1 MTRSRAGAEGHGGQ
15 AAEPLR
21 HGRASARNFKAMSA
35 RPRSP
40 SSPQRVTASP
50 AVDTAVWRVFYAKP
64 RAEKRAAERLA
75 ERFRGTGHEVFLP
88 LRAALR
94 QWSDRKKRV
103 EEPLFPGY
111 LFAYVDERGRLAV
124 LQDEGIVKSVHFGG
138 QLAVVSA
145 EEVEQLK
152 ALQAVPE
159 NLAAVHREAFPVGA
173 EVYVA
178 RGPIQGV
185 RGRVLDHPKACYLLV
200 EVPSIRQAIRVHVP
214 ADWVLRPVAD
224 TSV

>member
-1 MTRSRAGAEGHGGQ
+1 MPRDDERNERDKTSGGGAPAG
-15 AAEPLR
+15 
-21 HGRASARNFKAMSA
+21 
-35 RPRSP
+35 
-40 SSPQRVTASP
+40 
-50 AVDTAVWRVFYAKP
+50 AVWRVFYAKP

-75 ERFRGTGHEVFLP
+75 EAGHEVFLP

-111 LFAYVDERGRLAV
+111 LFAHVDERARLAV
-124 LQDEGIVKSVHFGG
+124 LQDDAVVRCLGFGG
-138 QLAVVSA
+138 RLAVVPDH
-145 EEVEQLK
+145 EVAQMK
-152 ALQAVPE
+152 ALQAAPE
-159 NLAAVHREAFPVGA
+159 RLAAVALQAFPVGA

-178 RGPIQGV
+178 RGPLQGV

-224 TSV
+224 APV